1 METNI
6 KQVET
11 ANNSNSFDR
20 KIENLKNLQKAKF
33 GNGGTVT
40 YHFVTKRLVFTED
53 SPNGE
58 EIAHVST
65 LKQPIQDI
73 VLYKRGITEIYSLL
87 EGVCWDLRG
96 AYFTIQ

>member
-1 METNI
+1 METNL

-20 KIENLKNLQKAKF
+20 KVDTLKNLQKAKF

-40 YHFVTKRLVFTED
+40 YQFVTKRIIFTED

-58 EIAHVST
+58 EVSEVSV
-65 LKQPIQDI
+65 LKQPLQDI
-73 VLYKRGITEIYSLL
+73 VLYKRGVAEIYSLL
-87 EGVCWDLRG
+87 EGVCWDLK
-96 AYFTIQ
+96 ANYFTVQ